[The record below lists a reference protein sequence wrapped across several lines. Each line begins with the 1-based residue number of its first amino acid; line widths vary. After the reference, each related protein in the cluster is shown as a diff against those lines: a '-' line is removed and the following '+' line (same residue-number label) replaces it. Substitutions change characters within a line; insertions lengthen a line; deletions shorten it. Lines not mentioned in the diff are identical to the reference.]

1 MTLDL
6 SAPRTIHIVGVGG
19 MAMSG
24 IAAVLTRLG
33 HAVSG
38 SDLKAWRGLERL
50 RLLGVEVNVPHDAAR
65 LPEELDAV
73 VVSTAIPPSN
83 PEVVAARERGVPVL
97 RRADALAAIVNT
109 RRTVAISGTHG
120 KTTTSTMT
128 TLILRAAGWHPS
140 FLIGGE
146 PNEVGSN
153 AAYDDGEWLVVEAD
167 ESDGTFLEI
176 APEAVILTNVEPD
189 HLDHYGD
196 FAALE
201 AACAKYLAS
210 APGPRLACADDPV
223 AARLARE
230 VGGVLTYGTGPD
242 ADYVVSGYAGDRA
255 GSRFTLSRRGTVL
268 GEIVL
273 PAPGRHNAR
282 NAAGAAA
289 VATEIGVPFE
299 AVRAALGRFAGV
311 ARRFQF
317 HGEVDGVTLVDD
329 YAHLPGEVR
338 ATLAAAREGG
348 WSRVVAVFQPHR
360 YSRTARLWRD
370 FGEAF
375 DDADVV
381 VLTDVYGAGEP
392 PRPGVSGRLV
402 LQAVCEARPGRRILY
417 LPRRADLLERLPAL
431 VRPGD
436 LVLTLGAGD
445 VTSLADEWLRRALG
459 VPAGSSAS
467 GGVRVQPEV
476 VSPEAGAGIAS

>member
-1 MTLDL
+1 
-6 SAPRTIHIVGVGG
+6 VGIGG

-24 IAAVLTRLG
+24 IATVLARLG
-33 HAVSG
+33 HSVSG

-50 RLLGVEVNVPHDAAR
+50 RLLGIDVNVPHDAAM
-65 LPEELDAV
+65 LPDRLDAL
-73 VVSTAIPPSN
+73 VVSTAIPASN

-97 RRADALAAIVNT
+97 RRAEALALIVDT
-109 RRTVAISGTHG
+109 RRTIAISGTHG

-153 AAYDDGEWLVVEAD
+153 AAYDDGDWLVIEAD
-167 ESDGTFLEI
+167 ESDGTFAEI
-176 APEAVILTNVEPD
+176 APEAVVLTNVEPD

-196 FAALE
+196 FATLE
-201 AACAKYLAS
+201 AACACYLAA
-210 APGPRLACADDPV
+210 APGPRVACADDPV
-223 AARLARE
+223 AARLAGE
-230 VGGVLTYGTGPD
+230 VGGVLTYGESPA
-242 ADYVVSGYAGDRA
+242 ADYRIEGYRGDRA
-255 GSRFTLSRRGTVL
+255 GSRFTLWRAGTRL
-268 GEIVL
+268 GEVNL
-273 PAPGRHNAR
+273 PAPGRHNAL

-289 VATEIGVPFE
+289 VATELGVPFE

-317 HGEVDGVTLVDD
+317 HGEIGGVSLVDD

-348 WSRVVAVFQPHR
+348 WSRVIAVFQPHR

-370 FGEAF
+370 FGDAF

-381 VLTDVYGAGEP
+381 VLTDVYAAGEP
-392 PRPGVSGRLV
+392 PQPGVSGRLV
-402 LQAVCEARPGRRILY
+402 LQAVCEARPRARVFY
-417 LPRRADLLERLPAL
+417 LPKRADLLDGLPRLT
-431 VRPGD
+431 RPGD
-436 LVLTLGAGD
+436 LVITLGAGD
-445 VTSLADEWLRRALG
+445 VTSLPDEWLRR
-459 VPAGSSAS
+459 S
-467 GGVRVQPEV
+467 
-476 VSPEAGAGIAS
+476 EAAAP

>member
-6 SAPRTIHIVGVGG
+6 SAPRRVHIVGIGG

-33 HAVSG
+33 HTVSG
-38 SDLKAWRGLERL
+38 TDLKAWRGLERL
-50 RLLGVEVNVPHDAAR
+50 RLLGVDVHVPHDAAR
-65 LPEELDAV
+65 LPAEVDAV
-73 VVSTAIPPSN
+73 VVSTAIPATN

-97 RRADALAAIVNT
+97 RRAEALAAIVDT

-153 AAYDDGEWLVVEAD
+153 AAYDEGEWLVVEAD
-167 ESDGTFLEI
+167 ESDGTFVEI
-176 APEAVILTNVEPD
+176 APEAVLLTNVEAD

-196 FAALE
+196 MAALE
-201 AACAKYLAS
+201 AACARYLSS
-210 APGPRLACADDPV
+210 APGPRLACADDPG
-223 AARLARE
+223 AARLAAE
-230 VGGVLTYGTGPD
+230 VSAAGRPVLTYGEAAGADYRIEGYRVDGTGPD
-242 ADYVVSGYAGDRA
+242 QL
-255 GSRFTLSRRGTVL
+255 GSRFDLFRGGERL
-268 GEIVL
+268 GEILL

-289 VATEIGVPFE
+289 LATEIGVPFD

-311 ARRFQF
+311 ARRFEF
-317 HGEVDGVTLVDD
+317 HGEIDGVTLVDD
-329 YAHLPGEVR
+329 YAHLPGEIK
-338 ATLAAAREGG
+338 ATLAAAREGA

-370 FGEAF
+370 FGDAF

-381 VLTDVYGAGEP
+381 VLTDVYAAGEP
-392 PRPGVSGRLV
+392 PQPGVSGRLI
-402 LQAVCEARPGRRILY
+402 LQAVCESGPRARVLY
-417 LPRRADLLERLPAL
+417 LPKRADVLARLPGL
-431 VRPGD
+431 TRPGD
-436 LVLTLGAGD
+436 LVVTLGAGD
-445 VTSLADEWLRRALG
+445 VTSLPDEWLRSGRGFGGTAPG
-459 VPAGSSAS
+459 DDREPVPA
-467 GGVRVQPEV
+467 P
-476 VSPEAGAGIAS
+476 

>member
-1 MTLDL
+1 MSGIPFGGGTPGLDL
-6 SAPRTIHIVGVGG
+6 SEPRRVHIVGIGG

-24 IAAVLTRLG
+24 IAVVLARLG
-33 HAVSG
+33 HRVSG

-50 RLLGVEVNVPHDAAR
+50 RLLGVDVNVPHDASR
-65 LPEELDAV
+65 LPDPLDAV

-83 PEVVAARERGVPVL
+83 PEVVAARDRGVPVL
-97 RRADALAAIVNT
+97 RRAEALRLIVDT

-153 AAYDDGEWLVVEAD
+153 AAYDDGEWLVLEAD
-167 ESDGTFLEI
+167 ESDGTFIEI
-176 APEAVILTNVEPD
+176 APEAVVLTNVEPD

-196 FAALE
+196 FAALQK
-201 AACAKYLAS
+201 ACAAYLAA
-210 APGPRLACADDPV
+210 APGPRVACADDAV
-223 AARLARE
+223 AARLAAE
-230 VGGVLTYGTGPD
+230 VGGVVTYGD
-242 ADYVVSGYAGDRA
+242 SAAADYRIEGYAGDRS
-255 GSRFTLSRRGTVL
+255 GSRFSLRRGGVTL
-268 GEIVL
+268 GELVV

-289 VATEIGVPFE
+289 VALELGVPFD

-317 HGEVDGVTLVDD
+317 QGEVGGVTLVDD

-348 WSRVVAVFQPHR
+348 WSRVIAVFQPHR
-360 YSRTARLWRD
+360 YSRTAHLWRD
-370 FGEAF
+370 FGDAF
-375 DDADVV
+375 EDADLV
-381 VLTDVYGAGEP
+381 VLTDVYAAGEP
-392 PRPGVSGRLV
+392 PQPGVSGRLV
-402 LQAVCEARPGRRILY
+402 LQAVCEARPDTRVLY
-417 LPRRADLLERLPAL
+417 LPKRSDLLERLPGL
-431 VRPGD
+431 TRPGD

-445 VTSLADEWLRRALG
+445 VTSLADEWLARPDAEG
-459 VPAGSSAS
+459 VVTGAAAEAS
-467 GGVRVQPEV
+467 
-476 VSPEAGAGIAS
+476 

>member
-6 SAPRTIHIVGVGG
+6 SEPRRVHIVGIGG

-24 IAAVLTRLG
+24 IAAVLVRLG
-33 HAVSG
+33 HTVSG

-50 RLLGVEVNVPHDAAR
+50 RFLGVEVNVPHDAAC
-65 LPEELDAV
+65 LPAELDAV
-73 VVSTAIPPSN
+73 VVSTAIPATN

-97 RRADALAAIVNT
+97 RRAEALAAIVDT

-146 PNEVGSN
+146 PNEVGGN

-167 ESDGTFLEI
+167 ESDGTFVEI
-176 APEAVILTNVEPD
+176 APEAVILTNVEAD

-196 FAALE
+196 MAALE
-201 AACAKYLAS
+201 AACARYLAG
-210 APGPRLACADDPV
+210 APGPRVACADDPG
-223 AARLARE
+223 AARLAAE
-230 VGGVLTYGTGPD
+230 VSAAGRPVLTYGEADG
-242 ADYVVSGYAGDRA
+242 ADYRIGGYSGNRL
-255 GSRFTLSRRGTVL
+255 GSRFDLFRHGEPL
-268 GEIVL
+268 GEILL

-289 VATEIGVPFE
+289 VAIEIGVPFD

-311 ARRFQF
+311 ARRFQV
-317 HGEVDGVTLVDD
+317 HGEVGGVTLVDD
-329 YAHLPGEVR
+329 YAHLPGEIK
-338 ATLAAAREGG
+338 ATLAAAREGA
-348 WSRVVAVFQPHR
+348 WSRIVAVFQPHR

-370 FGEAF
+370 FGDAF

-381 VLTDVYGAGEP
+381 VLTDVYAAGEP
-392 PRPGVSGRLV
+392 PQPGISGRLI
-402 LQAVCEARPGRRILY
+402 LQAVCEARPRTRVLY
-417 LPRRADLLERLPAL
+417 LPKRADVLARLPGL
-431 VRPGD
+431 TRSGD

-445 VTSLADEWLRRALG
+445 VTSLPDEWLRSGRG
-459 VPAGSSAS
+459 FGGAGD
-467 GGVRVQPEV
+467 
-476 VSPEAGAGIAS
+476 AGAGAEGDRDRVPVP

>member
-6 SAPRTIHIVGVGG
+6 SAPRKIHIVGIGG

-33 HAVSG
+33 HRVSG
-38 SDLKAWRGLERL
+38 SDLKSWRGLERL
-50 RLLGVEVNVPHDAAR
+50 RFLGVDVHVPHDAAC
-65 LPEELDAV
+65 LPADVDAV
-73 VVSTAIPPSN
+73 VVSTAIPPTN

-97 RRADALAAIVNT
+97 RRAEALAAIVET

-153 AAYDDGEWLVVEAD
+153 ASYDEGEWLVIEAD
-167 ESDGTFLEI
+167 ESDGTFVEI

-196 FAALE
+196 MAALE
-201 AACAKYLAS
+201 AACARYLSDA
-210 APGPRLACADDPV
+210 AGPRVACADDPGSARI
-223 AARLARE
+223 AAE
-230 VGGVLTYGTGPD
+230 VTATGRPVITYGEAAG
-242 ADYVVSGYAGDRA
+242 ADYRIEGYTGDRL
-255 GSRFTLSRRGTVL
+255 GSRFTLLRSGEAL

-289 VATEIGVPFE
+289 LATEIGVPFD
-299 AVRAALGRFAGV
+299 AVRGALGRFAGV

-317 HGEVDGVTLVDD
+317 HGEVGGVTLVDD
-329 YAHLPGEVR
+329 YAHLPGEVK
-338 ATLAAAREGG
+338 ATLAAAREGA
-348 WSRVVAVFQPHR
+348 WSRIVAVFQPHR
-360 YSRTARLWRD
+360 YSRTARLWPD
-370 FGEAF
+370 FGDAF
-375 DDADVV
+375 ADADVV
-381 VLTDVYGAGEP
+381 VLTDVYAAGEP
-392 PRPGVSGRLV
+392 PQPGVSGRLI
-402 LQAVCEARPGRRILY
+402 LQAVCESHPSGRVLY
-417 LPRRADLLERLPAL
+417 LPKRADILARLPEL
-431 VRPGD
+431 TRPGD
-436 LVLTLGAGD
+436 LLITLGAGD
-445 VTSLADEWLRRALG
+445 VTSLADEWLRAG
-459 VPAGSSAS
+459 AFGPTAHQSPVPAA
-467 GGVRVQPEV
+467 
-476 VSPEAGAGIAS
+476 